1 MTDQSPRHDGRAPDQ
16 LREVRL
22 TRNWLDHAEGSVLV
36 EFGRTRV
43 LCAASFTA
51 GVPRWLKGRGTGW
64 VTAEYEMLPRST
76 NTRSDRE
83 SRRGKVGGRTHEIS
97 RLVGRS
103 LRAVIDTTALGE
115 NTIVLDCDV
124 LQADGGTR
132 TAAITGAWV
141 ALADAVADARDKG
154 LVAAAAEPL
163 TGSISAVS
171 VGLVGGRPVLDLDYP
186 EDSTAQTD
194 MNVVMTGD
202 GRFVEVQGTA
212 EGAGAAF
219 DRAVL
224 GDLLDLATTGCARA
238 EPAAAGGARR
248 PGSRAAGVTRRLVL
262 ATRNEHKVHELRQ
275 ILSGLV
281 DELGLEVVGAGEVEG
296 APDVAETE
304 VTFLG
309 NARLKA
315 VALASATGLPA
326 VADDSGLAVDVLG
339 GAPGVFSARWSGTT
353 AGADAS
359 RAVRDRAN
367 LDLLLEQVHDVPDE
381 HRGAAFVCAAVVA
394 LPDGRVQ
401 GAEGRVEGRLERRP
415 RGTNGFGYD
424 PVFVPAGD
432 TRTLAEYTDEE
443 KNAISHRGEAFRALE
458 PVLRGL
464 LSS

>member
-1 MTDQSPRHDGRAPDQ
+1 MPDQTPRHDGRTPDQ
-16 LREVRL
+16 LREVRI

-51 GVPRWLKGRGTGW
+51 GVPRWLKGRGSGW

-132 TAAITGAWV
+132 TAAITGAYV
-141 ALADAVADARDKG
+141 ALVDAIEDARAKG
-154 LVAAAAEPL
+154 LVAAGAEPL
-163 TGSISAVS
+163 TGSIAAVT
-171 VGLVGGRPVLDLDYP
+171 VGLVDGRPVLDLDYP

-212 EGAGAAF
+212 EGAGARSTAPCSATCSTSRP
-219 DRAVL
+219 RA
-224 GDLLDLATTGCARA
+224 ARSS
-238 EPAAAGGARR
+238 PAAAGGAGRAR
-248 PGSRAAGVTRRLVL
+248 PGAARVTRRLVL
-262 ATRNEHKVHELRQ
+262 ATRNEHKVDELRQ
-275 ILSGLV
+275 ILATLV
-281 DELGLEVVGAGEVEG
+281 DELGLEVVGAGDIDD
-296 APDVAETE
+296 APDVAETG
-304 VTFLG
+304 VTFVG

-315 VALASATGLPA
+315 VALAQATGLPA

-339 GAPGVFSARWSGTT
+339 GAPGVFSARWSGST
-353 AGADAS
+353 AGPDAG
-359 RAVRDRAN
+359 RAQRDRAN
-367 LDLLLEQVHDVPDE
+367 LELLLEQVGDVPDE

-394 LPDGRVQ
+394 LPDGRVE
-401 GAEGRVEGRLERRP
+401 GVEGRVTGRLVRAP

-424 PVFVPAGD
+424 PVFVPDGD
-432 TRTLAEYTDEE
+432 SRTLAEYTDVE
-443 KNAISHRGEAFRALE
+443 KNAISHRGNAFRALE
-458 PVLRGL
+458 PVLRDL
-464 LSS
+464 LG